1 LLSIFAKCLVEL
13 TAEPTRSARLKG
25 GGKGYAIQ
33 DNPGGMTDGRGMHLV
48 QAYDEI
54 SQHWRDL
61 HSQACRKKLKS

>member
-1 LLSIFAKCLVEL
+1 
-13 TAEPTRSARLKG
+13 LKG

-54 SQHWRDL
+54 SQH
-61 HSQACRKKLKS
+61 